1 MILPNKRVRE
11 DSTTYNLR
19 TAEAVLEACVW
30 DLEAEEARMRTI
42 DGKLTQLA
50 AFSGVSISISGAIGG
65 SVLAA
70 QHLPAAFLIALG
82 ACLGLAALW
91 LLAGVILAFRAL
103 APKLYEGTDE
113 REVIA
118 RTTPNTLRS
127 NAASVIATF
136 AGTRRDVLIAARK
149 INDQKAKATT
159 TAVICVVV
167 GASFLV
173 AGLLVTA
180 VGSVV

>member
-1 MILPNKRVRE
+1 MR
-11 DSTTYNLR
+11 
-19 TAEAVLEACVW
+19 VW
-30 DLEAEEARMRTI
+30 DRTI

-127 NAASVIATF
+127 DPATVIATF
-136 AGTRRDVLIAARK
+136 AGTHRDVLVAARK
-149 INDQKAKATT
+149 INDQKASATT
-159 TAVICVVV
+159 RPGPATNRPSRVRSIHR
-167 GASFLV
+167 LV
-173 AGLLVTA
+173 CCPCA
-180 VGSVV
+180 VGFRAITPGRPTASTGMPLNPCPRAISRS